1 MHEEDDE
8 AQCQRQ
14 LAKASEQAALAES
27 EKEYDS
33 THEAEQRAGQMKQA
47 YKDDYAAWH
56 AVARVTEQLWAKLP
70 SRTRPQKLQPKSKR
84 ARAPVFEWELII
96 NSPQPRRA
104 ITSPRSS
111 LPTYHACLKQMI
123 ELRGHSEELPDMQ
136 PETAEKQKK
145 EIEALTRRLASCR
158 RGQATRDHAG

>member
-1 MHEEDDE
+1 MHEVDDE

-56 AVARVTEQLWAKLP
+56 AVARVTEQLWAKFAE
-70 SRTRPQKLQPKSKR
+70 QD
-84 ARAPVFEWELII
+84 A
-96 NSPQPRRA
+96 
-104 ITSPRSS
+104 SS
-111 LPTYHACLKQMI
+111 EA
-123 ELRGHSEELPDMQ
+123 
-136 PETAEKQKK
+136 TAEKQTCARSCLRMGADHQHPTAK
-145 EIEALTRRLASCR
+145 ACDNLASEQSPYVPR
-158 RGQATRDHAG
+158 VLEANG